1 MHTNTNAER
10 LYDYEA
16 TLRLVDS
23 ALDELQ
29 ILGVELGHG
38 DSYDDFAAADD
49 ESDEDESGRN
59 PGRAFREVQEGLNS
73 LRHSRAVLERTS
85 EEKNFP
91 RRSESEVPAVS
102 ATDALSGLD
111 RALLLVD
118 RFQEEGAGGSPADTT
133 FDGIRDEIRAAM
145 ACLQVHDVTEQQ
157 LSYASSILL
166 DMDGRLTQ
174 LADLLDPQGFGSNG
188 RHGSGAAAGSLSLAG
203 WKTIM

>member
-16 TLRLVDS
+16 TLRLVDN

-38 DSYDDFAAADD
+38 DGYDEASPDD
-49 ESDEDESGRN
+49 DGPDEDGSDRTQA
-59 PGRAFREVQEGLNS
+59 RVFREVQEGLNS

-118 RFQEEGAGGSPADTT
+118 RFQEDGGSPADAT
-133 FDGIRDEIRAAM
+133 FDGIREEIRAAM

-166 DMDGRLTQ
+166 DMDGRLAQ
-174 LADLLDPQGFGSNG
+174 LADLLDPHGVESNG
-188 RHGSGAAAGSLSLAG
+188 RIAAGPAPGSLSLSA